1 MNESNPISLN
11 EALTKSDYPG
21 NTKDKIKLFVFENYK
36 HYKNNSFLYLTKC
49 FNKNIFVIKFNIS
62 VLFKNNNYTLTLLI
76 YIPIT
81 FPNNL
86 RIYFENNQN
95 FHIHQYY
102 QDNKIIDYTTAEL
115 YYEQIIDF
123 IPLKKPITILIN
135 ALKDKFN
142 ANFPLFK
149 SSDTNELYGPCS
161 LDLKNSFKIEIK
173 EDDLKDSNELIN
185 MRKKIKDKIFQ
196 LLDNKLLEIQ
206 QTESQLEDLKIRIN
220 SKLEN
225 FQKKNTN
232 NELEEMNVKLVE
244 LISKLEFDIES
255 LKYKEYKSPL
265 EKCEEV
271 VRIKDEK
278 IFKYKVIEKNLDLFI
293 SYLKKAY
300 EKKIISY
307 NKCVEE
313 IRKVSKE
320 LFFVKYCIEKRNKLK

>member
-11 EALTKSDYPG
+11 EALNKSDYPE
-21 NTKDKIKLFVFENYK
+21 NIKDKIKLFVLENDKY
-36 HYKNNSFLYLTKC
+36 YKNNSFLYLTKC
-49 FNKNIFVIKFNIS
+49 FNKNIFVIKFDIT
-62 VLFKNNNYTLTLLI
+62 VLYKDNDYILTLLI

-81 FPNNL
+81 FPNDL

-95 FHIHQYY
+95 FKIHQYY

-115 YYEQIIDF
+115 YYEQIIAF
-123 IPLKKPITILIN
+123 IPLKKPLTILIN

-142 ANFPLFK
+142 TNFPLFK
-149 SSDTNELYGPCS
+149 SNDTSELYGPCS

-173 EDDLKDSNELIN
+173 EDDLKVSNELIN

-206 QTESQLEDLKIRIN
+206 QTESQLVDLKIRIN

-225 FQKKNTN
+225 FQKKNSN

-265 EKCEEV
+265 EKCEEI

-300 EKKIISY
+300 EKNIIPY